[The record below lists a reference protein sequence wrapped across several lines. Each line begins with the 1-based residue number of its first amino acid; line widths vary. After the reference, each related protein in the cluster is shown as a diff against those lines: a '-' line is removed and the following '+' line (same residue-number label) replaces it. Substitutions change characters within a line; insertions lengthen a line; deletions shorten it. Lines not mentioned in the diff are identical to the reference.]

1 MKLKSKAKLILASQ
15 SPQRRK
21 LLKKLK
27 IPFQIIPSRVHE
39 GDATRVPGSKA
50 RRLVLTLARKKAVA
64 VAKKFKNENCVV
76 LGADTIV
83 ICGNKIFG
91 KPKNIAH
98 ARRMLG
104 ALSGSWQ
111 TVITGLCMVRT
122 RPWTIKTGY
131 TETKLL
137 FHRMDEAVIHR
148 LAKKNLDKSG
158 SYSIQK
164 MPDRFVKR
172 MKGPL
177 DNVIGL
183 PVAQVRKLLKI

>member
-1 MKLKSKAKLILASQ
+1 MKPRLILASA

-27 IPFQIIPSRVHE
+27 IPFQIIPSRINE
-39 GDATRVPGSKA
+39 GDATRVPGHKA
-50 RRLVLTLARKKAVA
+50 RKLVLDLSRKKALSI
-64 VAKKFKNENCVV
+64 AKKFKRENCVV

-83 ICGNKIFG
+83 VCGGKIFG
-91 KPKNIAH
+91 KPKSVAH
-98 ARRMLG
+98 AKRMLG
-104 ALSGSWQ
+104 ELSGHWQ
-111 TVITGLCMVRT
+111 TVITGLCVIHT
-122 RPWTIKTGY
+122 VPWKIKSAF

-137 FHRMDEAVIHR
+137 FHAIDEKVIER
-148 LAKKNLDKSG
+148 LAKMNLDKSG

-164 MPDRFVKR
+164 MPDRFVKQ

>member
-1 MKLKSKAKLILASQ
+1 MKPKLILASS

-21 LLKKLK
+21 LLKKAK
-27 IPFQIIPSRVHE
+27 IPFEIIPSNVDE
-39 GDATRVPGSKA
+39 GDANRIPGRKA
-50 RRLVLTLARKKAVA
+50 RKLVLALARKKAVA
-64 VAKKFKNENCVV
+64 VAKKFKSQDRTV

-83 ICGNKIFG
+83 VCGGKIFG
-91 KPKNIAH
+91 KPLNAAH
-98 ARRMLG
+98 AERMLG
-104 ALSGSWQ
+104 ELSGNWQ
-111 TVITGLCMVRT
+111 TVITGLCVVRT
-122 RPWTIKTGY
+122 KTWSVKTAY

-137 FHRMDEAVIHR
+137 FHRMDEKIIRR
-148 LAKKNLDKSG
+148 LASKNLDKSG

-172 MKGPL
+172 MIGPL